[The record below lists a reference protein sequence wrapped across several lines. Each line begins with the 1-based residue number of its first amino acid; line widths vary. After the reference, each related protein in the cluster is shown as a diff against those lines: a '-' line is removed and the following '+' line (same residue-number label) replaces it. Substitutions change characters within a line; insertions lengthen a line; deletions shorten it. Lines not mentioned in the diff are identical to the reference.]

1 MFSLQKFSY
10 NTNIYTE
17 EDLWKIIDSLDKEF
31 IEIFSYLVTSIL
43 EFNSDY
49 IKKQFPSSNSDIK
62 KFIPADN
69 LTYKK
74 LKEKLENLADREFK
88 YGAYGTVNHVGARP
102 TTTDGG
108 FPPNVIN
115 TAEKLRSIAIK
126 YKVIARRR

>member
-1 MFSLQKFSY
+1 KL
-10 NTNIYTE
+10 
-17 EDLWKIIDSLDKEF
+17 IDSLDKEF

-49 IKKQFPSSNSDIK
+49 IKKQFPLSNSGIK

-88 YGAYGTVNHVGARP
+88 YGAYGIVNHVGARP
-102 TTTDGG
+102 TNTNGG
-108 FPPNVIN
+108 CNRP
-115 TAEKLRSIAIK
+115 KG
-126 YKVIARRR
+126 